1 MALSVPVALLPDDAL
16 FQQGYRAFAAELL
29 ARPEPSATRRV
40 AAAAR
45 ALWIARGRSEVEAAS
60 EDAAPDHWDLA
71 RVRRRLERGLVQS
84 GLLVRRASWLRLL
97 THADVA
103 YRERGMS
110 HARALQFSHG
120 RILAQHDL
128 TQLAALAELAD
139 RRPSASQVH
148 ACFDAATYDRLRVLA
163 TELAR
168 VQHEGGE
175 VALRFGAHL
184 FAGERLVKLLCAV

>member
-1 MALSVPVALLPDDAL
+1 
-16 FQQGYRAFAAELL
+16 LL
-29 ARPEPSATRRV
+29 A
-40 AAAAR
+40 
-45 ALWIARGRSEVEAAS
+45 
-60 EDAAPDHWDLA
+60 
-71 RVRRRLERGLVQS
+71 
-84 GLLVRRASWLRLL
+84 
-97 THADVA
+97 HADIA

-120 RILAQHDL
+120 QILAQRDL
-128 TQLAALAELAD
+128 AQLAALGELPI
-139 RRPSASQVH
+139 RRPSAAQTH

-168 VQHEGGE
+168 VQHEAGE